1 MNKVLE
7 KLLFYHQDERVQQ
20 EHVNSLAVAGI
31 IVLYISLFD
40 FLVRGVFLNK
50 PIGEWFMTLIVIVIF
65 SGFYFVQLV
74 CRESVYVIKTKNWF
88 NNLIIL
94 VITGVL
100 TFKNGAVSIEKIMK
114 LDISLIYAF
123 VLLIKF
129 FVLFFIFKLIRSLIM
144 KLIKKY
150 EIE

>member
-20 EHVNSLAVAGI
+20 EHMNSLAVAGI

-100 TFKNGAVSIEKIMK
+100 TFKNGEFPLK
-114 LDISLIYAF
+114 
-123 VLLIKF
+123 
-129 FVLFFIFKLIRSLIM
+129 R
-144 KLIKKY
+144 
-150 EIE
+150 